1 MKVSY
6 ILHSSIAR
14 TARVLQSY
22 LYKTLILQTA
32 VLPQTVISL
41 WDVLRCHRTEED
53 EGISSLQD
61 CQLWDDGIRPTDQTD
76 P

>member
-14 TARVLQSY
+14 TSKSPRE
-22 LYKTLILQTA
+22 LISLTA
-32 VLPQTVISL
+32 VLPEISISL
-41 WDVLRCHRTEED
+41 WDVLRCHRIEED

-61 CQLWDDGIRPTDQTD
+61 CQWWDDGIRPTDQTD